1 MLIRAIS
8 LSGLLATALAAG
20 DGWPEPWPSHWREPS
35 SELFPGQQV
44 PLTAE
49 NTDPDGGCRISN
61 ITANEM
67 VKGRKIVDFTTN
79 AMGSLEEPKIKP
91 LNSSGGEQW
100 EFDGIS
106 EDGMQSFI
114 FGFYR
119 DPNYAILGTGNLR
132 LSIEFGFADRTRFSE
147 VYYAERSVVE
157 TCSIGTRGLWIDKK
171 NGWQFSFLVNAAM
184 SEAIVTLDS
193 DTVKGKATINSRSQ
207 PLTAQG
213 SVWPNEN
220 DSTVT
225 IPYYHWS
232 QPIPAG
238 TVDTNV
244 EVKGKPVQW
253 KGMGGHER
261 FWSAFRSVPYDIF
274 IPRVSSAH

>member
-1 MLIRAIS
+1 MYTRLIY
-8 LSGLLATALAAG
+8 LYGLLATVTATSHE
-20 DGWPEPWPSHWREPS
+20 WPEPWPSHWREPS
-35 SELFPGQQV
+35 SDVFPAQQV
-44 PLTAE
+44 PLSVE
-49 NTDPDGGCRISN
+49 DTDAGRGCRISN
-61 ITANEM
+61 ITSNEM
-67 VKGRKIVDFTTN
+67 AKGRTVVDFPLK
-79 AMGSLEEPKIKP
+79 AVGSLEEPKLQP
-91 LNSSGGEQW
+91 LNASGGEQW

-157 TCSIGTRGLWIDKK
+157 TCSLGTRGLWVDKK
-171 NGWQFSFLVNAAM
+171 SGWQFSFLVDTAM
-184 SEAIVTLDS
+184 QEAIITLDS
-193 DTVKGKATINSRSQ
+193 DTVKGRVIIKSRAKPLAADGAT
-207 PLTAQG
+207 
-213 SVWPNEN
+213 WPAEN
-220 DSTVT
+220 ASTVT

-238 TVDTNV
+238 TVDTYV
-244 EVKGKPVQW
+244 EIKGKLTQW

-261 FWSAFRSVPYDIF
+261 FWSAFRLVPCVI
-274 IPRVSSAH
+274 S

>member
-1 MLIRAIS
+1 MLIRLIH
-8 LSGLLATALAAG
+8 LFGLLATTIATSH
-20 DGWPEPWPSHWREPS
+20 DWPEPWPSHWREPS
-35 SELFPGQQV
+35 SDVFPGQQV
-44 PLTAE
+44 PLLVEDTDAE
-49 NTDPDGGCRISN
+49 GGCQKSN
-61 ITANEM
+61 ITSNEM
-67 VKGRKIVDFTTN
+67 AKGRKIVDFPTKAVGN
-79 AMGSLEEPKIKP
+79 LEEPKLKP

-147 VYYAERSVVE
+147 VYYAEQSVVE
-157 TCSIGTRGLWIDKK
+157 TCSLGTRGLWIDKK
-171 NGWQFSFLVNAAM
+171 SGWQFSFLVDTAM
-184 SEAIVTLDS
+184 TEAIITLDS
-193 DTVKGKATINSRSQ
+193 DTVKGRVTIKSRSK
-207 PLTAQG
+207 PLAADG
-213 SVWPNEN
+213 SVWPAEN
-220 DSTVT
+220 ASTVT

-238 TVDTNV
+238 TVETNV
-244 EVKGKPVQW
+244 EIKGKLTQW

-261 FWSAFRSVPYDIF
+261 FWSAFRSVPCDIL
-274 IPRVSSAH
+274 